1 MTRHFKII
9 KVDDEYIENG
19 KRFSIIDK
27 KAPIDVY
34 LKIIPYVCRTYNKNI
49 AKVAI
54 KETTRGSKK
63 KIFTF
68 EGKKQLV
75 RVFDDYYQYQYHVK
89 VIPFF

>member
-19 KRFSIIDK
+19 RRFSISDK
-27 KAPIDVY
+27 RAPINVY
-34 LKIIPYVCRTYNKNI
+34 IKIIPYVCRTYDKNI

-68 EGKKQLV
+68 EGKRQFVKI
-75 RVFDDYYQYQYHVK
+75 FDDYFRYQYNVK
-89 VIPFF
+89 VIPLF